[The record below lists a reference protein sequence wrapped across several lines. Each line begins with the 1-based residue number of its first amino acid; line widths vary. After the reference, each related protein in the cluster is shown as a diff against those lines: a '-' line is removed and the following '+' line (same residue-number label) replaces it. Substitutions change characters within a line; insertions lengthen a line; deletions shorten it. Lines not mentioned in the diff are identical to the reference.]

1 MCGIFLSFGKVTIFL
16 VVAIAIFGYVTLS
29 WVVAKWRASGVQAAD
44 AQAIRV
50 LSSELT
56 TAINW
61 HKLGL
66 NLNIPKHELDKIER
80 DYRGNDRQRL
90 EMLDLWLRRTP
101 NATWRDVVSALQQME
116 ENTLAESI
124 RQKYK
129 EGSKFDC

>member
-16 VVAIAIFGYVTLS
+16 VVATCIFGYIMLS
-29 WVVAKWRASGVQAAD
+29 WVVAKWLASGVQAAGG
-44 AQAIRV
+44 IRV

-56 TAINW
+56 TVINW